1 MASFFEEIQLGVDNY
16 WNEGLRE
23 IIRKCCRK
31 DKKSQEIL
39 YKQFYGYALSIALI
53 YNKQRDDAI
62 DIVNDSFMKVF
73 AEISKFDPEKPFKIW
88 LRKIVI
94 NSSIDQFRRRK
105 RNSFY
110 DESSSVLVPD
120 QNPTVISSLTA
131 GEVLRLLNQL
141 PDIQKMVFSLYEME
155 GFSHEE
161 IGSMLN
167 IPVSSSRVYLTRAKK
182 KLRKLFP
189 LYFDIYD
196 AGLGKR

>member
-1 MASFFEEIQLGVDNY
+1 
-16 WNEGLRE
+16 
-23 IIRKCCRK
+23 
-31 DKKSQEIL
+31 
-39 YKQFYGYALSIALI
+39 
-53 YNKQRDDAI
+53 
-62 DIVNDSFMKVF
+62 MKVF